1 MSLTIG
7 QPFPRLTV
15 PSAAGSVDL
24 AERWAR
30 GPLVVAFHRLWC
42 PFCQEAALQLAARA
56 SDLAAVGADVVLV
69 YPQAVAEV
77 AQACAERSTPF
88 TCVSDPGRTLE
99 QAAGV
104 ERMRATRYLAGAS
117 PRRLARALRGG
128 GRVHLPTSDVF
139 QGRGTYVVGTDG
151 RVAYAHIAASASD
164 IPPVATIVA
173 AVQALAAGAPA
184 RPVSPAVR

>member
-1 MSLTIG
+1 MSLSIG
-7 QPFPRLTV
+7 QPFPRLAV
-15 PSAAGSVDL
+15 PSAAGPVDL

-42 PFCQEAALQLAARA
+42 PFCQEAALQLAAHTA
-56 SDLAAVGADVVLV
+56 DLTAAGAGVVLV
-69 YPQAVAEV
+69 YPQAVDEV
-77 AQACAERSTPF
+77 AQTCADRGTPF
-88 TCVSDPGRTLE
+88 TCVSDPVRALE

-117 PRRLARALRGG
+117 PRRVARALRGG

-164 IPPVATIVA
+164 IPPVAAIVA
-173 AVQALAAGAPA
+173 AVRELAAGGPA
-184 RPVSPAVR
+184 RAASPAAR